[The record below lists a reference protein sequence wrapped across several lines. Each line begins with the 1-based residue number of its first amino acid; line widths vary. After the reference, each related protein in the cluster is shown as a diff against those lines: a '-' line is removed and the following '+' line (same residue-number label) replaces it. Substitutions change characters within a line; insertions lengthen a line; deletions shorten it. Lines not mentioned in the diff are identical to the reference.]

1 MSKVAVRTCL
11 PMVLLLGL
19 AACSG
24 AEPTDSV
31 SVAGTAANAPP
42 STENPTAVEEPQAP
56 REGDP
61 ALELA
66 SLPIGGAGPNSTGPD
81 GNRCVSVNW
90 SPTDDAASLTQGYG
104 VEVATVNIDPEAY
117 LQTDGACPGPPCV
130 GYTFRSS
137 DLACDVSLR
146 PADASKTDL
155 GDDQIELSMTGE
167 VLCPEPGSK
176 PCQDFRDAVDNDPR
190 RVTVKVPVAP
200 EGSSTG
206 SGETTPSETSST
218 GTGP

>member
-1 MSKVAVRTCL
+1 
-11 PMVLLLGL
+11 MVFLLAL

-24 AEPTDSV
+24 AEPTESV
-31 SVAGTAANAPP
+31 SVAGTAADAPP

-61 ALELA
+61 SLELA

-81 GNRCVSVNW
+81 DNRCVNVNW
-90 SPTDDAASLTQGYG
+90 SATDDAASLTQGYG
-104 VEVATVNIDPEAY
+104 VAVATVSIDPEAY
-117 LQTDGACPGPPCV
+117 VQTDGACPGPPCV

-155 GDDQIELSMTGE
+155 GDDEVDLSMEGK
-167 VLCPEPGSK
+167 VLCPDPGSK
-176 PCQDFRDAVDNDPR
+176 PCQDFRDAVDKDSQT
-190 RVTVKVPVAP
+190 VTVKVPVAP
-200 EGSSTG
+200 EAPAESNTG
-206 SGETTPSETSST
+206 SGETTASDTSGSETSSA
-218 GTGP
+218 GSGP